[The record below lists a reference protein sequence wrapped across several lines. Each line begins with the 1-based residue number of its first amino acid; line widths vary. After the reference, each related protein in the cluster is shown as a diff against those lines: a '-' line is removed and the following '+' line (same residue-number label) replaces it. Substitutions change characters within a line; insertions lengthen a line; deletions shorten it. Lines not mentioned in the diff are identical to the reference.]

1 MDFSIKAELL
11 KRIHSQISSIEAE
24 GFEFTEMD
32 YQLIDQVVDG
42 TLSIDE
48 VVEVIKN
55 EHIR

>member
-24 GFEFTEMD
+24 GFEFSEMD
-32 YQLIDQVVDG
+32 YKLIDQVVDG

-48 VVEVIKN
+48 VVEVIN
-55 EHIR
+55 NG